1 MPNSKNEIA
10 AGFRE
15 EIISSTVI
23 PCANFKLSAE
33 PCGVFDS
40 KVGGLPYLPKGAKP
54 PVEPKGKKLLYHLA
68 QINCE
73 DIAGLPDFPHRGMLQ
88 FFISYDDL
96 YGCPFTVPSPQTDWR
111 VIYYPEID
119 RTVDPSAIAALYAGQ
134 PKAELSPIE
143 RECKMNFALSQ
154 EGITTGDFRY
164 EQLFLKRWNETF
176 PEDAA
181 EDFFEIDTDLYE
193 DIFDEANE
201 LPKLCSK
208 MGGYPYFTQFDPRSV
223 ETSRYDTLLFQL
235 DTDMRKEIGV
245 MWGDAGV
252 GNFFINREKLKA
264 LDFSDVLYNWDC
276 G

>member
-1 MPNSKNEIA
+1 MNKSRNEIA
-10 AGFRE
+10 AQIRG
-15 EIISSTVI
+15 EIIQNTVI
-23 PCANFKLSAE
+23 PCANMRLSSE
-33 PCGVFDS
+33 PCGIFDS

-54 PVEPKGKKLLYHLA
+54 PVDSKGNKLYHLA

-73 DIAGLPDFPHRGMLQ
+73 DIDRLPDFPHSGMLQ
-88 FFISYDDL
+88 FFICDDDL
-96 YGCPFTVPSPQTDWR
+96 YGCPFTVPSPQEDWR

-119 RTVDPSAIAALYAGQ
+119 RSVDPSAIAALYADQ
-134 PKAELSPIE
+134 PKAELSPVE
-143 RECKMNFALSQ
+143 KECKMTFALSQ

-164 EQLFLKRWNETF
+164 EQLFMKRWKEIF
-176 PEDAA
+176 SEEEA
-181 EDFFEIDTDLYE
+181 EDFFDMDTDLYE

-201 LPKLCSK
+201 ITKFCSK
-208 MGGYPYFTQFDPRSV
+208 AGGYPYFTQFDPRSV
-223 ETSRYDTLLFQL
+223 ETSQYDTLLFQL

-252 GNFFINREKLKA
+252 GNFFINREALKR